1 MTLAATEKGYITKSQ
16 FHEYGLAF
24 IRYLE
29 ANGLA
34 DKTNLLILDGHKSH
48 LYNLPF
54 YEAMRA
60 NNVEML
66 TILPHTSHIIQPLN
80 SVPFTQFKKSWENH
94 LMKYNTSYSGR
105 ALNKVDF

>member
-1 MTLAATEKGYITKSQ
+1 MAFKSPLAATEKGYIMKSQ
-16 FHEYGLAF
+16 FHEYGLSF
-24 IRYLE
+24 IKYLK
-29 ANGLA
+29 ADGLV

-54 YEAMRA
+54 YEVMRA
-60 NNVEML
+60 NNVKIL

-94 LMKYNTSYSGR
+94 LIITVT
-105 ALNKVDF
+105 ADVH